1 MNGYNSGT
9 EPCWMP
15 LMELI
20 ETCLFDIIHTE
31 DTTGRFIRLYGAGDY
46 WHAFEESAY
55 QLSQLFV
62 THDVTVLRHKVYPF
76 PVLMVSISDDELQ
89 AYGKNHIFRK
99 EVPCLKNN
107 VWVGP
112 NVIIAGPVVIE
123 DDVVIAGNSFVNR
136 SVPKGAIVAGCPAKI
151 IGWRK
156 NLDYAIETNP
166 KYKDGRMP
174 FLTK

>member
-1 MNGYNSGT
+1 
-9 EPCWMP
+9 MP

-62 THDVTVLRHKVYPF
+62 THDVTVFRHKVYPF

-99 EVPCLKNN
+99 KVSGYRELVGIGISMKRYKEWHKKEVMKFSSLP
-107 VWVGP
+107 
-112 NVIIAGPVVIE
+112 
-123 DDVVIAGNSFVNR
+123 
-136 SVPKGAIVAGCPAKI
+136 
-151 IGWRK
+151 
-156 NLDYAIETNP
+156 
-166 KYKDGRMP
+166 
-174 FLTK
+174 

>member
-89 AYGKNHIFRK
+89 AYGLQK
-99 EVPCLKNN
+99 ESIRVQGTC
-107 VWVGP
+107 W
-112 NVIIAGPVVIE
+112 
-123 DDVVIAGNSFVNR
+123 DR
-136 SVPKGAIVAGCPAKI
+136 
-151 IGWRK
+151 
-156 NLDYAIETNP
+156 NLDEAVQGMAQKRGDEILFSSMTLH
-166 KYKDGRMP
+166 K
-174 FLTK
+174 

>member
-89 AYGKNHIFRK
+89 AYGKITSSERK
-99 EVPCLKNN
+99 YQ
-107 VWVGP
+107 GT
-112 NVIIAGPVVIE
+112 
-123 DDVVIAGNSFVNR
+123 GNLL
-136 SVPKGAIVAGCPAKI
+136 G
-151 IGWRK
+151 
-156 NLDYAIETNP
+156 
-166 KYKDGRMP
+166 
-174 FLTK
+174 

>member
-99 EVPCLKNN
+99 KVS
-107 VWVGP
+107 GYR
-112 NVIIAGPVVIE
+112 
-123 DDVVIAGNSFVNR
+123 DR
-136 SVPKGAIVAGCPAKI
+136 
-151 IGWRK
+151 
-156 NLDYAIETNP
+156 NLDEAVQGMAQKRGDEILFSSMTLH
-166 KYKDGRMP
+166 K
-174 FLTK
+174 

>member
-76 PVLMVSISDDELQ
+76 PVLMVSISDDELPGLRQ
-89 AYGKNHIFRK
+89 KSHLQK
-99 EVPCLKNN
+99 ESIRVQGTC
-107 VWVGP
+107 W
-112 NVIIAGPVVIE
+112 
-123 DDVVIAGNSFVNR
+123 DR
-136 SVPKGAIVAGCPAKI
+136 
-151 IGWRK
+151 
-156 NLDYAIETNP
+156 NLDEAVQGMAQKRGDEILFSSMTLH
-166 KYKDGRMP
+166 K
-174 FLTK
+174 

>member
-55 QLSQLFV
+55 
-62 THDVTVLRHKVYPF
+62 
-76 PVLMVSISDDELQ
+76 
-89 AYGKNHIFRK
+89 
-99 EVPCLKNN
+99 
-107 VWVGP
+107 
-112 NVIIAGPVVIE
+112 
-123 DDVVIAGNSFVNR
+123 
-136 SVPKGAIVAGCPAKI
+136 
-151 IGWRK
+151 
-156 NLDYAIETNP
+156 
-166 KYKDGRMP
+166 
-174 FLTK
+174 

>member
-99 EVPCLKNN
+99 KVSGVQGTC
-107 VWVGP
+107 W
-112 NVIIAGPVVIE
+112 
-123 DDVVIAGNSFVNR
+123 DR
-136 SVPKGAIVAGCPAKI
+136 
-151 IGWRK
+151 
-156 NLDYAIETNP
+156 NLDEAVQGMAQKRGDEILFSSMTLH
-166 KYKDGRMP
+166 K
-174 FLTK
+174 

>member
-99 EVPCLKNN
+99 KSIRVQGTC
-107 VWVGP
+107 W
-112 NVIIAGPVVIE
+112 
-123 DDVVIAGNSFVNR
+123 DR
-136 SVPKGAIVAGCPAKI
+136 
-151 IGWRK
+151 
-156 NLDYAIETNP
+156 NLDEAVQGMAQKRGDEILFSSMTLH
-166 KYKDGRMP
+166 K
-174 FLTK
+174 

>member
-1 MNGYNSGT
+1 
-9 EPCWMP
+9 MP

-89 AYGKNHIFRK
+89 GLRQKSHLQK
-99 EVPCLKNN
+99 ESIRVQGTC
-107 VWVGP
+107 W
-112 NVIIAGPVVIE
+112 
-123 DDVVIAGNSFVNR
+123 DR
-136 SVPKGAIVAGCPAKI
+136 
-151 IGWRK
+151 
-156 NLDYAIETNP
+156 NLDEAVQGMAQKRGDEILFSSMTLH
-166 KYKDGRMP
+166 K
-174 FLTK
+174 

>member
-55 QLSQLFV
+55 QLSQL
-62 THDVTVLRHKVYPF
+62 
-76 PVLMVSISDDELQ
+76 SDDELQ

-99 EVPCLKNN
+99 KVSGYRELVGIGISMKRYKEWHKKEVMKFSSLP
-107 VWVGP
+107 
-112 NVIIAGPVVIE
+112 
-123 DDVVIAGNSFVNR
+123 
-136 SVPKGAIVAGCPAKI
+136 
-151 IGWRK
+151 
-156 NLDYAIETNP
+156 
-166 KYKDGRMP
+166 
-174 FLTK
+174 

>member
-55 QLSQLFV
+55 Q
-62 THDVTVLRHKVYPF
+62 
-76 PVLMVSISDDELQ
+76 

-99 EVPCLKNN
+99 KVSGYRELVGIGISMKRYKEWHKKEVMKFSSLP
-107 VWVGP
+107 
-112 NVIIAGPVVIE
+112 
-123 DDVVIAGNSFVNR
+123 
-136 SVPKGAIVAGCPAKI
+136 
-151 IGWRK
+151 
-156 NLDYAIETNP
+156 
-166 KYKDGRMP
+166 
-174 FLTK
+174 

>member
-99 EVPCLKNN
+99 KVSGYRVQGTC
-107 VWVGP
+107 W
-112 NVIIAGPVVIE
+112 
-123 DDVVIAGNSFVNR
+123 DR
-136 SVPKGAIVAGCPAKI
+136 
-151 IGWRK
+151 
-156 NLDYAIETNP
+156 NLDEAVQGMAQKRGDEILFSSMTLH
-166 KYKDGRMP
+166 K
-174 FLTK
+174 

>member
-1 MNGYNSGT
+1 
-9 EPCWMP
+9 MP

-99 EVPCLKNN
+99 KVSGYRELVGIGISMKRCKEWHKKEVMKFSSLP
-107 VWVGP
+107 
-112 NVIIAGPVVIE
+112 
-123 DDVVIAGNSFVNR
+123 
-136 SVPKGAIVAGCPAKI
+136 
-151 IGWRK
+151 
-156 NLDYAIETNP
+156 
-166 KYKDGRMP
+166 
-174 FLTK
+174 

>member
-89 AYGKNHIFRK
+89 AYGKNR
-99 EVPCLKNN
+99 VQGTC
-107 VWVGP
+107 W
-112 NVIIAGPVVIE
+112 
-123 DDVVIAGNSFVNR
+123 DR
-136 SVPKGAIVAGCPAKI
+136 
-151 IGWRK
+151 
-156 NLDYAIETNP
+156 NLDEAVQGMAQKRGDEILFSSMTLH
-166 KYKDGRMP
+166 K
-174 FLTK
+174 

>member
-76 PVLMVSISDDELQ
+76 PVLMVTS
-89 AYGKNHIFRK
+89 RMT
-99 EVPCLKNN
+99 
-107 VWVGP
+107 
-112 NVIIAGPVVIE
+112 
-123 DDVVIAGNSFVNR
+123 NSR
-136 SVPKGAIVAGCPAKI
+136 LTAKI
-151 IGWRK
+151 TSSERK
-156 NLDYAIETNP
+156 YQGTGNLL
-166 KYKDGRMP
+166 G
-174 FLTK
+174 

>member
-89 AYGKNHIFRK
+89 AYGKKSHLQK
-99 EVPCLKNN
+99 ESIRVQGTC
-107 VWVGP
+107 W
-112 NVIIAGPVVIE
+112 
-123 DDVVIAGNSFVNR
+123 DR
-136 SVPKGAIVAGCPAKI
+136 
-151 IGWRK
+151 
-156 NLDYAIETNP
+156 NLDEAVQGMAQKRGDEILFSSMTLH
-166 KYKDGRMP
+166 K
-174 FLTK
+174 

>member
-99 EVPCLKNN
+99 KVRVQGTC
-107 VWVGP
+107 W
-112 NVIIAGPVVIE
+112 
-123 DDVVIAGNSFVNR
+123 DR
-136 SVPKGAIVAGCPAKI
+136 
-151 IGWRK
+151 
-156 NLDYAIETNP
+156 NLDEAVQGMAQKRGDEILFSSMTLH
-166 KYKDGRMP
+166 K
-174 FLTK
+174 

>member
-89 AYGKNHIFRK
+89 AYGKNHIFAASIVFQNVPLKNRCPVSVRQSRVHIFRKKVSGYRELVGIGISMKRYKEWHKK
-99 EVPCLKNN
+99 EVMKFSSLP
-107 VWVGP
+107 
-112 NVIIAGPVVIE
+112 
-123 DDVVIAGNSFVNR
+123 
-136 SVPKGAIVAGCPAKI
+136 
-151 IGWRK
+151 
-156 NLDYAIETNP
+156 
-166 KYKDGRMP
+166 
-174 FLTK
+174 

>member
-99 EVPCLKNN
+99 KVSGTC
-107 VWVGP
+107 W
-112 NVIIAGPVVIE
+112 
-123 DDVVIAGNSFVNR
+123 DR
-136 SVPKGAIVAGCPAKI
+136 
-151 IGWRK
+151 
-156 NLDYAIETNP
+156 NLDEAVQGMAQKRGDEILFSSMTLH
-166 KYKDGRMP
+166 K
-174 FLTK
+174 

>member
-15 LMELI
+15 LMELLI

-99 EVPCLKNN
+99 KVSGYRELVGIGISMKRYKEWHKKEVMKFSSLP
-107 VWVGP
+107 
-112 NVIIAGPVVIE
+112 
-123 DDVVIAGNSFVNR
+123 
-136 SVPKGAIVAGCPAKI
+136 
-151 IGWRK
+151 
-156 NLDYAIETNP
+156 
-166 KYKDGRMP
+166 
-174 FLTK
+174 

>member
-99 EVPCLKNN
+99 KVSGYREQGTC
-107 VWVGP
+107 W
-112 NVIIAGPVVIE
+112 
-123 DDVVIAGNSFVNR
+123 DR
-136 SVPKGAIVAGCPAKI
+136 
-151 IGWRK
+151 
-156 NLDYAIETNP
+156 NLDEAVQGMAQKRGDEILFSSMTLH
-166 KYKDGRMP
+166 K
-174 FLTK
+174 

>member
-99 EVPCLKNN
+99 KVSGYREL
-107 VWVGP
+107 VG
-112 NVIIAGPVVIE
+112 
-123 DDVVIAGNSFVNR
+123 DR
-136 SVPKGAIVAGCPAKI
+136 
-151 IGWRK
+151 
-156 NLDYAIETNP
+156 NLDEAVQGMAQKRGDEILFSSMTLH
-166 KYKDGRMP
+166 K
-174 FLTK
+174 

>member
-89 AYGKNHIFRK
+89 AYGKITSSERK
-99 EVPCLKNN
+99 YRVQGTC
-107 VWVGP
+107 W
-112 NVIIAGPVVIE
+112 
-123 DDVVIAGNSFVNR
+123 DR
-136 SVPKGAIVAGCPAKI
+136 
-151 IGWRK
+151 
-156 NLDYAIETNP
+156 NLDEAVQGMAQKRGDEILFSSMTLH
-166 KYKDGRMP
+166 K
-174 FLTK
+174 

>member
-1 MNGYNSGT
+1 
-9 EPCWMP
+9 MP

-76 PVLMVSISDDELQ
+76 PVLMVSIISVPLKWDEL
-89 AYGKNHIFRK
+89 
-99 EVPCLKNN
+99 NN
-107 VWVGP
+107 
-112 NVIIAGPVVIE
+112 
-123 DDVVIAGNSFVNR
+123 
-136 SVPKGAIVAGCPAKI
+136 
-151 IGWRK
+151 
-156 NLDYAIETNP
+156 
-166 KYKDGRMP
+166 
-174 FLTK
+174 

>member
-89 AYGKNHIFRK
+89 AYGKKSDLQK
-99 EVPCLKNN
+99 ESIRVQGTC
-107 VWVGP
+107 W
-112 NVIIAGPVVIE
+112 
-123 DDVVIAGNSFVNR
+123 DR
-136 SVPKGAIVAGCPAKI
+136 
-151 IGWRK
+151 
-156 NLDYAIETNP
+156 NLDEAVQGMAQKRGDEILFSSMTLH
-166 KYKDGRMP
+166 K
-174 FLTK
+174 

>member
-1 MNGYNSGT
+1 
-9 EPCWMP
+9 MP

-76 PVLMVSISDDELQ
+76 PVLMVSISY
-89 AYGKNHIFRK
+89 AVF
-99 EVPCLKNN
+99 CLKKQ
-107 VWVGP
+107 
-112 NVIIAGPVVIE
+112 IQH
-123 DDVVIAGNSFVNR
+123 
-136 SVPKGAIVAGCPAKI
+136 
-151 IGWRK
+151 
-156 NLDYAIETNP
+156 AIEAVFVRAARIGGGGLVP
-166 KYKDGRMP
+166 R
-174 FLTK
+174 

>member
-1 MNGYNSGT
+1 MLTCYVYSTKIGEISDISKCFENFVSQALGVLTRIYAA
-9 EPCWMP
+9 E
-15 LMELI
+15 LRELI

-99 EVPCLKNN
+99 KVSGYRELVGIGISMKRYKEWHKKEVMKFSSLP
-107 VWVGP
+107 
-112 NVIIAGPVVIE
+112 
-123 DDVVIAGNSFVNR
+123 
-136 SVPKGAIVAGCPAKI
+136 
-151 IGWRK
+151 
-156 NLDYAIETNP
+156 
-166 KYKDGRMP
+166 
-174 FLTK
+174 

>member
-89 AYGKNHIFRK
+89 AYGKNQK
-99 EVPCLKNN
+99 ESIRVQGTC
-107 VWVGP
+107 W
-112 NVIIAGPVVIE
+112 
-123 DDVVIAGNSFVNR
+123 DR
-136 SVPKGAIVAGCPAKI
+136 
-151 IGWRK
+151 
-156 NLDYAIETNP
+156 NLDEAVQGMAQKRGDEILFSSMTLH
-166 KYKDGRMP
+166 K
-174 FLTK
+174 